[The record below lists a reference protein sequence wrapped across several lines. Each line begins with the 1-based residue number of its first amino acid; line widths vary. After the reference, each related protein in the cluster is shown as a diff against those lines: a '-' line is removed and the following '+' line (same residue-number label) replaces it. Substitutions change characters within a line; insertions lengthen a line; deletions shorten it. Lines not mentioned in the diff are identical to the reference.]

1 MNLVT
6 CLLELGKSDRFERSK
21 SVVRL
26 RKESIAS
33 FVETRELVST
43 RNSKILIH
51 EVKDHLGV
59 ENLNN
64 DSDAERENIPVKI
77 DIRLSLDV
85 FKNERNVQTYI
96 SASRCVFDWDPIYNE
111 IRWWIRSQ

>member
-6 CLLELGKSDRFERSK
+6 CLLELGKSDKFERSR

-26 RKESIAS
+26 GKESIVS
-33 FVETRELVST
+33 FVETRELAST
-43 RNSKILIH
+43 RNSKISIH

-59 ENLNN
+59 ENPNN

-77 DIRLSLDV
+77 DIRLLLDV

-96 SASRCVFDWDPIYNE
+96 SAPRCIFDWDPIDNK